1 MERRTL
7 STTNYLDQLGL
18 KSKGAFLL
26 VVAGSKKLGFV
37 CIVYITDRNTLKSFE
52 FKQIDT

>member
-1 MERRTL
+1 M